1 MSQENADLVRRS
13 YAAFN
18 RGDYET
24 AAAAFHPEAEWYP
37 YLSALEDAVYRGRE
51 ALVKMFKELD
61 ESFTEGVQVE
71 VQEIIDGGD
80 QLVVVLEA
88 HGKGAGSGVDVRQR
102 WAQLASMRA
111 GLVFRVTPFPDRGA
125 ALEAAGLR
133 E

>member
-1 MSQENADLVRRS
+1 MSQENVDLVRRS

-18 RGDYET
+18 RGEYEA